1 MFKTIRSLAKAGC
14 LFAILASTA
23 LIANAQDPARLHF
36 ERLSSLADKA
46 RDVVEVNIDGKL
58 LDLAKRVTAKVND
71 PDAKKIAQAISGL
84 KGIYVRVYN
93 FEQDNQYDPSDIEQI
108 RSELNNPGWERV
120 ANVRSKRNN
129 QKVDVYTMFT
139 GPDMSG
145 AAVVISDTKSVAVV
159 NVIGMIDIETLVE
172 LSGRMNI
179 PKIDIERD
187 TKTDPAQQ
195 KPTN

>member
-1 MFKTIRSLAKAGC
+1 MLAT
-14 LFAILASTA
+14 ILAATA
-23 LIANAQDPARLHF
+23 VIGVAQDAHLHF
-36 ERLSSLADKA
+36 ERLSILENKA
-46 RDVVEVNIDGKL
+46 RDVVEVNVDGKL

-71 PDAKKIAQAISGL
+71 PDAKQVAQAISGL

-93 FEQDNQYDPSDIEQI
+93 FEQENQYDPSDIDQI
-108 RSELNNPGWERV
+108 RAELNNPGWEKV

-129 QKVDVYTMFT
+129 QKVDIYTMFT
-139 GPDMSG
+139 GPDMTG

-159 NVIGMIDIETLVE
+159 NVIGMIDIETLVQ

-187 TKTDPAQQ
+187 TKTAATAPQ
-195 KPTN
+195 KPSN

>member
-1 MFKTIRSLAKAGC
+1 MNTFIQTAFKAAPLA
-14 LFAILASTA
+14 AIIATTA
-23 LIANAQDPARLHF
+23 IVGAAQDARLHF
-36 ERLSSLADKA
+36 ERLSSLESKA
-46 RDVVEVNIDGKL
+46 RDVIEVNVDGKL

-71 PDAKKIAQAISGL
+71 PDAKTVAQAISGL

-93 FEQDNQYDPSDIEQI
+93 FEQENQYDPTDVDQI
-108 RSELNNPGWERV
+108 RAELNNPGWEKV

-129 QKVDVYTMFT
+129 QKVDIYTMFT

-187 TKTDPAQQ
+187 TKTASAPQ
-195 KPTN
+195 KPAN